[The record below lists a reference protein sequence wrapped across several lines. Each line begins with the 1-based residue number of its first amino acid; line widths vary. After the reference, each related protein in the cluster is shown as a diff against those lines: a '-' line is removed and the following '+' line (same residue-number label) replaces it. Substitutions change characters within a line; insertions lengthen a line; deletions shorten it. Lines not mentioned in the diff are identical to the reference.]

1 MKRLEVIA
9 YLALALALVALSNTP
24 TAVQGQRELDLLTI
38 AVLQEFEKLDVD
50 YFIIAGTLLGA
61 HQIGRI
67 QLHDYDT
74 DVHVH
79 YDSIDRIRRHDWAA
93 VGLLVYEGFG
103 GFRFKQGVFSQLRM
117 DALVQRPCE
126 EDQKLHF
133 VWRHLD
139 KMYPKAVL
147 PVDWVYPVS
156 RLNVRFFKARAPRK
170 TARVLKRMYG
180 NFTLDPPNGLGE
192 RVKSFWERQLWTRL
206 IPLASLLSHD
216 TLRTQDEKTIL

>member
-1 MKRLEVIA
+1 MARLGAIA
-9 YLALALALVALSNTP
+9 CLALAFALVMLSSAP
-24 TAVQGQRELDLLTI
+24 TAVQEQGELDLLTI
-38 AVLQEFEKLDVD
+38 AVLREFEKLDVD
-50 YFIIAGTLLGA
+50 YFIIGGTLLGA

-67 QLHDYDT
+67 QLYDYDT

-79 YDSIDRIRRHDWAA
+79 HDSIDRIRRHDWANA
-93 VGLLVYEGFG
+93 GILAYEGFG
-103 GFRFKQGVFSQLRM
+103 GFRFKHSVFSQLRM
-117 DALVQRPCE
+117 DALVQRPCG
-126 EDQKLHF
+126 EDHKLHF

-170 TARVLKRMYG
+170 TQEVLKNLYG
-180 NFTLDPPNGLGE
+180 NFTLDPPNGLNE

-206 IPLASLLSHD
+206 IPLASLFSHD
-216 TLRTQDEKTIL
+216 TLRIEEEKTIL